1 MAVQLPEL
9 TEKEKTVILAMAR
22 EGPKTGYDFTQ
33 GIRRTK
39 VNPTMSTA
47 TWEEVKK
54 RLGLKGFRLIEERP
68 KEKPEED
75 RGRPKKP
82 YWLTGLGII
91 AAIKAGA
98 DPRTLKAITRDIGE
112 FDENLATFFD
122 LAAVLGKDMF
132 STYADRFLDVARPD
146 GSIDIERAG
155 KVSGP
160 PILTDPIV
168 RKGAMSLIAKNP
180 KLRKAMEESIET
192 TYRIY
197 KKGGLEALADI
208 DALTGES
215 HVSTRVSSSRMQRQV
230 ETPDS
235 EPESRPNG

>member
-9 TEKEKTVILAMAR
+9 TEKDRTVILAMAR

-47 TWEEVKK
+47 TWEEIKR
-54 RLGLKGFRLIEERP
+54 RLGPKGFRLIEERP
-68 KEKPEED
+68 KERSEEG

-82 YWLTGLGII
+82 YWLTGLGIM

-98 DPRTLKAITRDIGE
+98 DPRTLKATTRDIGE
-112 FDENLATFFD
+112 LDDNLATFFD

-132 STYADRFLDVARPD
+132 STYADRFLEVARPD

-155 KVSGP
+155 KVGGP

-180 KLRKAMEESIET
+180 RLRKAMEESIET

-197 KKGGLEALADI
+197 QKGGLDALADI
-208 DALTGES
+208 DALTGELHQS
-215 HVSTRVSSSRMQRQV
+215 AGESSSRVRRQM

-235 EPESRPNG
+235 ERESSPKG

>member
-1 MAVQLPEL
+1 
-9 TEKEKTVILAMAR
+9 MAR

-39 VNPTMSTA
+39 VNPAMSTA
-47 TWEEVKK
+47 TWEAIKK
-54 RLGLKGFRLIEERP
+54 RLGPRGFRLIEERP
-68 KEKPEED
+68 KQKPEED

-82 YWLTGLGII
+82 YWLTGLGIMT
-91 AAIKAGA
+91 AIKAGA
-98 DPRTLKAITRDIGE
+98 DPRILKAVTRDIGE
-112 FDENLATFFD
+112 LDDNLISFFD

-132 STYADRFLDVARPD
+132 RTYADGFLEVARPD

-160 PILTDPIV
+160 PILTDPVV
-168 RKGAMSLIAKNP
+168 RKGAMSIIAKNP
-180 KLRKAMEESIET
+180 KLRKAMEESIES

-208 DALTGES
+208 DALTGEMHQFMKANKS
-215 HVSTRVSSSRMQRQV
+215 PQTARR
-230 ETPDS
+230 TD
-235 EPESRPNG
+235 